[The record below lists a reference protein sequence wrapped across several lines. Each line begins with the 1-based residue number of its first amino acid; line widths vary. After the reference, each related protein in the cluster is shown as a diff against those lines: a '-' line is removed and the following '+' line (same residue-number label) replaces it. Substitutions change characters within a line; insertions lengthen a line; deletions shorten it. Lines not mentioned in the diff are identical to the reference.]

1 MVMRGRYLIRPG
13 NRLEFVVLEPREAA
27 GCEQNAYHT
36 DLVLVGL
43 HISTCHDITYHMYY
57 V

>member
-36 DLVLVGL
+36 DLVLVGV